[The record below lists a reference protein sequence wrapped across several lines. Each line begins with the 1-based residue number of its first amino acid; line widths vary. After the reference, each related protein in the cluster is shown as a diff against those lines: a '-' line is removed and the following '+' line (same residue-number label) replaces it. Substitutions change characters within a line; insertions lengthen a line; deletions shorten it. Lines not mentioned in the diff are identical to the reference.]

1 MVPVSRLARTK
12 KEKAMDREYAYQAW
26 LEYRAESRACGYE
39 YVSFQE
45 YVGEREP
52 VDFTFDQDA
61 VEDN

>member
-1 MVPVSRLARTK
+1 
-12 KEKAMDREYAYQAW
+12 MDREYAYQAW

-39 YVSFQE
+39 YASFQE